1 MSDLALAFSPLLP
14 WPALIA
20 LGVVGFAALIYG
32 AARGQRG
39 AALRALALALLLS
52 ALADPSL
59 VREKRDPQKSVV
71 AVVVDKS
78 ESQSFGA
85 RTAQA
90 EDARKA
96 LEAAL
101 ARFPDM
107 ETRFVSA
114 TNDAGGNDGTKLFG
128 ALTEALKDVPPERI
142 GAAILVTDGVVHD
155 IPAKAEALGF
165 RAPLHALVTGREK
178 ERDRRIE
185 LVEAPRF
192 GIVGK
197 DQTIR
202 ARIVD
207 TGGDGARAPI
217 SVHRDGELL
226 PTFSPVPGD
235 IVNIPVRI
243 EHGGPNI
250 VELEIPPAPGE
261 LTLADNKAVVTIEG
275 VRDRLKVLLVSGEPH
290 PGERSWRNLLRADAN
305 VELVHFT
312 ILRPPEKLDITPA
325 SELSLIAFPTAD
337 LFGRKINE
345 FDLIIFDRYSNQTL
359 LPSIYFENIARYVAN
374 GGAFLAAVGPD
385 YASLRGLYY
394 SPLENILPAR
404 PEGALYEQAFK
415 ARVSKD
421 GEKHPV
427 TRGLAGAKAE
437 PPNWGEWFRQV
448 DANVLKGNSIMS
460 GARDKPL
467 LVLAHEGKGRVALL
481 LSDQIWLWAR
491 GFDGGGPHVDL
502 TRRLA
507 HWLMKEPDLEEEALR
522 ADARGRD
529 VTVERQTLKDE
540 SAPVM
545 ATAPSGA
552 REEIALTQSEPG
564 LWRARFDAKE
574 TGLWRFESDGL
585 TALVN
590 VGPPNPREFREV
602 ASTTEKLRPLA
613 EATGGT
619 VRRLSQ
625 GASDA
630 VTMPR
635 VVEMR
640 DANRYGGADWI
651 GIRQTGASTLVGVE
665 VAPLGLGLW
674 AMLALLGAVVAA
686 WAWEGRRHSDRS

>member
-1 MSDLALAFSPLLP
+1 MTDLNLTFAPLLP
-14 WPALIA
+14 WPML
-20 LGVVGFAALIYG
+20 AALALLAVVVLTLG
-32 AARGQRG
+32 AMLGQR
-39 AALRALALALLLS
+39 ATILRGFALALALA
-52 ALADPSL
+52 ALTDPSL
-59 VREKRDPQKSVV
+59 VREKRDPQKTVV
-71 AVVVDKS
+71 AVVLDKS

-85 RTAQA
+85 RTTQT
-90 EDARKA
+90 EEARKG
-96 LEAAL
+96 LESAL
-101 ARFPDM
+101 AAFGDV
-107 ETRFVSA
+107 ETRIVAA

-128 ALTEALKDVPPERI
+128 ALEQALKDVPPERVG
-142 GAAILVTDGVVHD
+142 GALLVTDGVVHD

-165 RAPLHALVTGREK
+165 RAPVHALITGREG

-197 DQTIR
+197 EQTVR
-202 ARIVD
+202 ARVVD

-217 SVHRDGELL
+217 TVRRDGEQL
-226 PTFSPVPGD
+226 PTYSPVPGD

-243 EHGGPNI
+243 THGGANI
-250 VELEIPPAPGE
+250 VELEVPPAPGE
-261 LTLADNKAVVTIEG
+261 ITLADNKAVLTIEG

-325 SELSLIAFPTAD
+325 SELALIAFPTAD

-359 LPSIYFENIARYVAN
+359 LPSIYFDNIARFVEN

-385 YASLRGLYY
+385 YATAQGLYY
-394 SPLENILPAR
+394 SPLENMLPAR
-404 PEGALYEQAFK
+404 PDGSLFEQAFK

-427 TRGLAGAKAE
+427 TRGLAGAKAD
-437 PPNWGEWFRQV
+437 PPQWGQWFRQV
-448 DANVLKGNSIMS
+448 DASVLKGNSILS

-467 LVLAHEGKGRVALL
+467 LVLSHEGKGRVALL
-481 LSDQIWLWAR
+481 LTDQIWLWAR
-491 GFDGGGPHVDL
+491 GYDGGGPNADL

-507 HWLMKEPDLEEEALR
+507 HWLMKQPDLEEEALR
-522 ADARGRD
+522 AQARGRN
-529 VTVERQTLKDE
+529 VTIERQTLRD
-540 SAPVM
+540 AADPVT

-552 REEIALTQSEPG
+552 QQQLTLRQGEPG
-564 LWRARFDAKE
+564 LWRAQLDAGE
-574 TGLWRFESDGL
+574 MGLWRFESDGL

-590 VGPPNPREFREV
+590 VGPANPREFREV
-602 ASTTEKLRPLA
+602 ASTTQKLQPLA

-619 VRRLSQ
+619 VRRLSKS
-625 GASDA
+625 GDA

-635 VVEMR
+635 IVEMT
-640 DANRYGGADWI
+640 DANRYGGGDWI
-651 GIRQTGASTLVGVE
+651 GVRQTGASTLVGVE

-674 AMLALLGAVVAA
+674 AMLALLSVVVTA
-686 WAWEGRRHSDRS
+686 WAWEGKRG

>member
-1 MSDLALAFSPLLP
+1 MTDLDLTFAPLLP
-14 WPALIA
+14 WPLLA
-20 LGVVGFAALIYG
+20 
-32 AARGQRG
+32 
-39 AALRALALALLLS
+39 ALALLAVVALILGATLGQRATILRGLGLALLLA

-59 VREKRDPQKSVV
+59 VREKRDPQKTVV
-71 AVVVDKS
+71 AVVLDKS
-78 ESQSFGA
+78 ESQNFGA
-85 RTAQA
+85 RAAQT
-90 EDARKA
+90 EEARKG
-96 LEAAL
+96 LDAAL
-101 ARFPDM
+101 AKFGDI
-107 ETRFVSA
+107 ETRVVIV
-114 TNDAGGNDGTKLFG
+114 TNDGSGNDGTKLFG
-128 ALTEALKDVPPERI
+128 ALEQALKDVPPERV
-142 GAAILVTDGVVHD
+142 GAALLVTDGVVHD

-165 RAPLHALVTGREK
+165 RAPVHALVTGREG

-197 DQTIR
+197 EQTVR
-202 ARIVD
+202 ARVVD

-217 SVHRDGELL
+217 SVRRDGEQL
-226 PTFSPVPGD
+226 PTYSPVPGD
-235 IVNIPVRI
+235 IVNIPVKI
-243 EHGGPNI
+243 THGGANI
-250 VELEIPPAPGE
+250 VELEVPPAPGE
-261 LTLADNKAVVTIEG
+261 ITLADNKAVLSIEG

-312 ILRPPEKLDITPA
+312 ILRPPEKLDVTPA

-359 LPSIYFENIARYVAN
+359 LPSIYFDNIARFVEN

-385 YASLRGLYY
+385 YATAQGLYY

-404 PEGALYEQAFK
+404 PDGSLFEQPFK

-427 TRGLAGAKAE
+427 TRGLPGAKSD
-437 PPNWGEWFRQV
+437 PPQWGEWFRQV
-448 DANVLKGNSIMS
+448 DAGLLKGNSILS

-467 LVLAHEGKGRVALL
+467 LVLSHEGKGRVALL

-491 GFDGGGPHVDL
+491 GFDGGGPNADL

-522 ADARGRD
+522 AQARGRD
-529 VTVERQTLKDE
+529 VTIERQTLKDE
-540 SAPVM
+540 AAPVT

-552 REEIALTQSEPG
+552 KQQVTLRQGEPG
-564 LWRARFDAKE
+564 LWRAQLDAKE
-574 TGLWRFESDGL
+574 MGLWRFESDGL

-619 VRRLSQ
+619 VRRLSRN
-625 GASDA
+625 SDA
-630 VTMPR
+630 VTLPR
-635 VVEMR
+635 LVEMT
-640 DANRYGGADWI
+640 DASRYGGADWI
-651 GIRQTGASTLVGVE
+651 GVRQTGASTLVGVE
-665 VAPLGLGLW
+665 AAPLGLGLW
-674 AMLALLGAVVAA
+674 AMLALLSVVVTA
-686 WAWEGRRHSDRS
+686 WAWEGRR

>member
-1 MSDLALAFSPLLP
+1 VTNLTFAFSPLLP
-14 WPALIA
+14 WPVLAAFAIIGALALI
-20 LGVVGFAALIYG
+20 VAAAKSL
-32 AARGQRG
+32 RGTG
-39 AALRALALALLLS
+39 LRALALALVLA
-52 ALADPSL
+52 ALTDPSL
-59 VREKRDPQKSVV
+59 VREKRDPQKTVV
-71 AVVVDKS
+71 AVVIDKS
-78 ESQSFGA
+78 ESQNFGA
-85 RTAQA
+85 RAAQT
-90 EDARKA
+90 EEARKA
-96 LEAAL
+96 LDAAL
-101 ARFPDM
+101 AKFDDV
-107 ETRFVSA
+107 ETRVTTA

-128 ALTEALKDVPPERI
+128 ALSEALKDVPPDRV
-142 GAAILVTDGVVHD
+142 GAAILVTDGVIHD
-155 IPAKAEALGF
+155 IPAKADTLGF
-165 RAPLHALVTGREK
+165 KAPVHALITGREG

-197 DQTIR
+197 DQIIR
-202 ARIVD
+202 ARVID

-217 SVHRDGELL
+217 SVRRDGEIL
-226 PTFSPVPGD
+226 PTFSPLPGD
-235 IVNIPVRI
+235 VVNIPVRI
-243 EHGGPNI
+243 AHGGPNI
-250 VELEIPPAPGE
+250 VELEVPAVPGE
-261 LTLADNKAVVTIEG
+261 LTLVDNKAVVSIEG

-359 LPSIYFENIARYVAN
+359 LPSVYFENIARFVEN

-385 YASLRGLYY
+385 YATLRGLYY

-404 PEGALYEQAFK
+404 PDGALWEQAFR
-415 ARVSKD
+415 AHVSKD

-427 TRGLAGAKAE
+427 TRGLAGAKSE
-437 PPNWGEWFRQV
+437 PPAWGEWFRQV

-467 LVLAHEGKGRVALL
+467 LVLSHEGKGRVALL

-491 GFDGGGPHVDL
+491 GYDGGGPNADL

-522 ADARGRD
+522 ASAHGRE

-540 SAPVM
+540 AAPVM

-552 REEIALTQSEPG
+552 REEIAVTHGEPG
-564 LWRARFDAKE
+564 LWRARLDAKE
-574 TGLWRFESDGL
+574 MGLWRFESDGL
-585 TALVN
+585 VALVN
-590 VGPPNPREFREV
+590 VGPANPREFREV

-613 EATGGT
+613 DATGGAT
-619 VRRLSQ
+619 RRLSQ
-625 GASDA
+625 SSDVVA
-630 VTMPR
+630 MPR

-640 DANRYGGADWI
+640 DANHYGGADWI
-651 GIRQTGASTLVGVE
+651 GVKQTGASTLVGVE
-665 VAPLGLGLW
+665 IAPLGLGLW
-674 AMLALLGAVVAA
+674 AMLALLGAIVAA
-686 WAWEGRRHSDRS
+686 WAWEGRR